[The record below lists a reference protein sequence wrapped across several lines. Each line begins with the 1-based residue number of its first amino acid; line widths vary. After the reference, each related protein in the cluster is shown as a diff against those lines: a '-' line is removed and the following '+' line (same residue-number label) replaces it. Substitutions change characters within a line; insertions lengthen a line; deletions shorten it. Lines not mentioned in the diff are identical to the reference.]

1 MVSAHRFCSSA
12 NFIELTMHCTSFG
25 SNHKLQS
32 HLKRSL
38 AAMVCYSLLIF
49 QAFKAHMGFY
59 LLIQR
64 ELLVLMIVTEMSM
77 I

>member
-1 MVSAHRFCSSA
+1 MVPAHRLCSSA
-12 NFIELTMHCTSFG
+12 NFIELTMLCTSFG

-32 HLKRSL
+32 HLKQSL

-49 QAFKAHMGFY
+49 QAFKAHMSFY
-59 LLIQR
+59 LLMQR
-64 ELLVLMIVTEMSM
+64 ELLVRTIVTEMSM